1 MKIWIKAICI
11 TSFLIQT
18 SACNSSVQTKNDSR
32 PAQAVQNGIQQHVE
46 GKGIVDIS
54 EAYKGKLKGLETV
67 KGKVLHIKDGD
78 TIDVNVKGQKQTVR
92 LLLLDTP
99 ESVSQKIPPQKMGKE
114 ASSFLKK
121 QLEGKSVTLVYDQG
135 QKEDKYSRKLAYV
148 FCDGIHINEI
158 MVKSGYGIIAYIS
171 RPNTTLLPE
180 MLEAEK
186 EAKETRAGVW
196 NIKGFVD
203 EKNRPITA
211 MMQLNINT
219 YSKRRSIN
227 EWKQKKH
234 ALIFFYFNFLYFFE
248 SLAV

>member
-11 TSFLIQT
+11 TSFVIQM

-32 PAQAVQNGIQQHVE
+32 PVQAVQNGIQQHVE
-46 GKGIVDIS
+46 GKGIVDIP

-121 QLEGKSVTLVYDQG
+121 RLDGKSVTLVYDQG
-135 QKEDKYSRKLAYV
+135 SKEDKYGRKLAYV
-148 FCDGIHINEI
+148 FCNGIHVNEL
-158 MVKSGYGIIAYIS
+158 MAKSGYGIIAYIS
-171 RPNTTLLPE
+171 KPNTTLLPE

-186 EAKETRAGVW
+186 EAKESMAGVW
-196 NIKGFVD
+196 SIKGFVN
-203 EKNRPITA
+203 EKNRHYNRDDA
-211 MMQLNINT
+211 
-219 YSKRRSIN
+219 
-227 EWKQKKH
+227 
-234 ALIFFYFNFLYFFE
+234 A
-248 SLAV
+248 

>member
-1 MKIWIKAICI
+1 ML
-11 TSFLIQT
+11 T
-18 SACNSSVQTKNDSR
+18 ACSSSTQMNDFK
-32 PAQAVQNGIQQHVE
+32 PAQVVQNGIQQHVE
-46 GKGIVDIS
+46 GKGIVDIP
-54 EAYKGKLKGLETV
+54 EAYMGKLKGLETV

-78 TIDVNVKGQKQTVR
+78 TIDVNAKGQKQTVR

-114 ASSFLKK
+114 ASSFLRK
-121 QLEGKSVTLVYDQG
+121 QLEGKSVTLVYDRG
-135 QKEDKYSRKLAYV
+135 QKEDKYGRKLAYV

-186 EAKETRAGVW
+186 EAKEARAGVW

-203 EKNRPITA
+203 EKNRHYNRNDA
-211 MMQLNINT
+211 
-219 YSKRRSIN
+219 
-227 EWKQKKH
+227 
-234 ALIFFYFNFLYFFE
+234 A
-248 SLAV
+248 

>member
-1 MKIWIKAICI
+1 MIK
-11 TSFLIQT
+11 FLIKVSIVPSCIVMLT
-18 SACNSSVQTKNDSR
+18 ACSSSTQMNDSKPVQT
-32 PAQAVQNGIQQHVE
+32 VQKGIQQHVE
-46 GKGIVDIS
+46 GKGIVDIP
-54 EAYKGKLKGLETV
+54 EVYKGKLKGLETV

-78 TIDVNVKGQKQTVR
+78 TGQKQTVR

-121 QLEGKSVTLVYDQG
+121 QLEGKSVTLVYDRG
-135 QKEDKYSRKLAYV
+135 QKEDKYGRKLAYV

-203 EKNRPITA
+203 EKNRHYNRNDA
-211 MMQLNINT
+211 
-219 YSKRRSIN
+219 
-227 EWKQKKH
+227 
-234 ALIFFYFNFLYFFE
+234 A
-248 SLAV
+248 

>member
-11 TSFLIQT
+11 TSFVFQI
-18 SACNSSVQTKNDSR
+18 SACSSAVQTKNDSR

-46 GKGIVDIS
+46 ANDIVDIP

-121 QLEGKSVTLVYDQG
+121 QLDGKSLTLVYDQG
-135 QKEDKYSRKLAYV
+135 PKEDKYGRKLAYV
-148 FCDGIHINEI
+148 FCNGIHINEL
-158 MVKSGYGIIAYIS
+158 MAKSGYGIIAYIS
-171 RPNTTLLPE
+171 KPNTTLLPE

-186 EAKETRAGVW
+186 EAKESMAGVW
-196 NIKGFVD
+196 SIKGFVN
-203 EKNRPITA
+203 EKNRH
-211 MMQLNINT
+211 
-219 YSKRRSIN
+219 YKRN
-227 EWKQKKH
+227 D
-234 ALIFFYFNFLYFFE
+234 A
-248 SLAV
+248 A

>member
-1 MKIWIKAICI
+1 MIK
-11 TSFLIQT
+11 FLIKVSIVPSCIAMLT
-18 SACNSSVQTKNDSR
+18 ACSSSTQMNDSK

-46 GKGIVDIS
+46 GKGIVDIP
-54 EAYKGKLKGLETV
+54 EAYKGKLKGLETD

-121 QLEGKSVTLVYDQG
+121 QVDGKSVTLVYDRG
-135 QKEDKYSRKLAYV
+135 QKEDKYGRKLAYV

-203 EKNRPITA
+203 EKNRHYNRNDA
-211 MMQLNINT
+211 
-219 YSKRRSIN
+219 S
-227 EWKQKKH
+227 
-234 ALIFFYFNFLYFFE
+234 
-248 SLAV
+248 